1 MCLATP
7 QHENRMTRPRPAF
20 GAAQCA
26 PFGVG
31 CAAARYARLRCAS
44 PEGGAAGRRK
54 HIYRKQFTPAQASRF
69 SAPSTWGHCRI
80 TCITADTVPRQ
91 HSSLRLPAHLA
102 RTRFKPSPMIRFPRF
117 RHSKAALFE
126 ALSTPLDT
134 ADTGERL
141 NGQNRTKSSGVLS
154 RLRASDAANRV

>member
-20 GAAQCA
+20 GAAHCA

-54 HIYRKQFTPAQASRF
+54 HIYRKQFTPAGGGSPSLIQSHPRLWQLDVSVMPYDDYQRGPRCIKETVTKPASISKRF
-69 SAPSTWGHCRI
+69 GAACKRRKPNGPSSPCASCKRRDGRS
-80 TCITADTVPRQ
+80 PRLQ
-91 HSSLRLPAHLA
+91 SR
-102 RTRFKPSPMIRFPRF
+102 RTPR
-117 RHSKAALFE
+117 H
-126 ALSTPLDT
+126 
-134 ADTGERL
+134 
-141 NGQNRTKSSGVLS
+141 
-154 RLRASDAANRV
+154 